1 MLILF
6 QRRFHK
12 MLFTPDEKMLRRL
25 TFGILLSLSCET
37 LALRAQE
44 IIMPAKTGSVR
55 FAAIG
60 DMGTGDPPQYEVA
73 QTMLKFHEKF
83 AFNFAIMLGDNI

>member
-1 MLILF
+1 ML
-6 QRRFHK
+6 
-12 MLFTPDEKMLRRL
+12 
-25 TFGILLSLSCET
+25 S
-37 LALRAQE
+37 LRAQE
-44 IIMPAKTGSVR
+44 ITLPVKSVSVR

-83 AFNFAIMLGDNI
+83 AFNFAIMPGDNI